1 VDLREIFI
9 KSLIDLVFCHVTKSK
24 KKAIYF
30 LLQLFRPKQDIV
42 TKVVAIQT
50 RFI

>member
-1 VDLREIFI
+1 MFI
-9 KSLIDLVFCHVTKSK
+9 KSLIDLVFCQVTKSKK

-30 LLQLFRPKQDIV
+30 LSQLFRPKQDIV